1 MLADQR
7 IFETATLVGDERQLA
22 SPMGPALSHDHL
34 ICIGVHHQ
42 VGVVGHD
49 DDLPPLLRV
58 PKTVN
63 QFLIFSIVFPS

>member
-1 MLADQR
+1 
-7 IFETATLVGDERQLA
+7 
-22 SPMGPALSHDHL
+22 MGPALSHDHL